1 MCTIEAS
8 YHVWNRSTHAPIKFL
23 YCVRQICC
31 LFSVVVFSEKTWL
44 HIIQHIFI
52 AVITAC
58 SQSLMGGL
66 SRDPASISFLSLLCS
81 LLESWRG
88 GLRNEEAT
96 WWAQRRQ
103 IRGMCC
109 RVTGK
114 NLCGCGTVGFAMS
127 RQKFRAPGGW
137 CPRWGRYGGGRR
149 LGMNSSI

>member
-1 MCTIEAS
+1 MHIEAS
-8 YHVWNRSTHAPIKFL
+8 YHVWNRSTHHRLNF
-23 YCVRQICC
+23 CWVRQNC
-31 LFSVVVFSEKTWL
+31 LFSLFSERPDSTL
-44 HIIQHIFI
+44 SSTFSLPSSLL
-52 AVITAC
+52 V
-58 SQSLMGGL
+58 SQSLMGGFL
-66 SRDPASISFLSLLCS
+66 RSCIYIISLLLCS
-81 LLESWRG
+81 LWKVWRG

-114 NLCGCGTVGFAMS
+114 NLCGCGTVGLLCLDKS
-127 RQKFRAPGGW
+127 SGSGGW